1 LSRTRTRDPE
11 GLFAARLRLRL
22 ALVIAAAV
30 VVTAAALGTGSY
42 FMVKQGYEA
51 RVRSDAESR
60 AKAGLAVAAKSLPQS
75 PRPADYRGL
84 VTDPSLRGASGLLL
98 QARDGA
104 TYTFGDVKPGLITD
118 ELSRAV
124 AEGALAFGRIRIL
137 GDPVLVVGGTIQ
149 PGEDRLYFFF
159 SLVDLQANLG
169 RLSAVLFAGGFLLAA
184 LGTVAGWFL
193 AARTLRPVSATSAAA
208 RMMASGDLGV
218 RLHEGPDELGT
229 MGASFNRMAQTLE
242 TMIEGMKAAR
252 AREQRFV
259 ADVAHELRTP
269 VGALSGEI
277 DLLAKA
283 LGGATSGPLPAN
295 ASRYLDLAGRESER
309 LCSLVEDLLE
319 LSRLDAS
326 SREPEW
332 QETDICNFL
341 DHLAA
346 AHHWTGLVALQ
357 VRPDA
362 ERGGLVVATDPHSLE
377 RIIANVTGNA
387 LLHGAPP
394 VAMRAWME
402 RSKPAPPE
410 AGQDLGGG
418 VAPSASPHWMLTVT
432 DHGSGIAPEQ
442 LDHVFD
448 RFYKADPSR
457 SAPGSGLGLAI
468 ARENARLLGGDL
480 WVKSRP
486 SHTRFALRLPVK
498 APAS

>member
-1 LSRTRTRDPE
+1 LSHTRAYDPE

-22 ALVIAAAV
+22 ALVITAAV
-30 VVTAAALGTGSY
+30 IVTAAALGAGSY
-42 FMVKQGYEA
+42 FIVKQGYES
-51 RVRSDAESR
+51 RVRTDAESR
-60 AKAGLAVAAKSLPQS
+60 AKAGLAAAQKSLPTI
-75 PRPADYRGL
+75 PRPADYRAL
-84 VTDPSLRGASGLLL
+84 LADPILRGASGLLL
-98 QARDGA
+98 QAGDGA

-118 ELSRAV
+118 ELSRSV
-124 AEGALAFGRIRIL
+124 AQGVLALGRIRIL

-149 PGEDRLYFFF
+149 PQGDRLYFFF
-159 SLVDLQANLG
+159 SLADLQANLG

-193 AARTLRPVSATSAAA
+193 AGRTLRPVSATSAAA

-218 RLHEGPDELGT
+218 RLHEGSDELGT

-252 AREQRFV
+252 TREQRFV

-277 DLLAKA
+277 DLLAKS
-283 LGGATSGPLPAN
+283 LGGSATGLLPAN
-295 ASRYLDLAGRESER
+295 ASRYLELAGRDSGK

-326 SREPEW
+326 SRDLEW
-332 QETDICNFL
+332 QETDIGGFL
-341 DHLAA
+341 DHLAK
-346 AHHWTGLVALQ
+346 AHHWSGLVAIRT
-357 VRPDA
+357 RPDA
-362 ERGGLVVATDPHSLE
+362 GQGGLIAQTDLRCLE
-377 RIIANVTGNA
+377 RVVANVTGNA

-394 VAMRAWME
+394 IVMRAWIE
-402 RSKPAPPE
+402 RSGSFSPG
-410 AGQDLGGG
+410 AGPGSGDGLG
-418 VAPSASPHWMLTVT
+418 PSAGPHWVLTIT
-432 DHGSGIAPEQ
+432 DHGPGIAPEQ
-442 LDHVFD
+442 LPYVFD

-468 ARENARLLGGDL
+468 ARENARLLGGYL
-480 WVKSRP
+480 WAESRP
-486 SHTRFALRLPVK
+486 GHTRFALRLPTT